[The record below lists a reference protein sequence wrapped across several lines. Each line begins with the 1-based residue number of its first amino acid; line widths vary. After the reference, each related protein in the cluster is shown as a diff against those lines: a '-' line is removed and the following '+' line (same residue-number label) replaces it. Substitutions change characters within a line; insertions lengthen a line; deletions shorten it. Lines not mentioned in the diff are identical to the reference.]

1 MAQKTWYTREHE
13 WVRLEDGGVAACGIT
28 DYAQSQLGDVVFVEL
43 PEVGARFARQAA
55 AAVVESTKAANDVYA
70 PVSGEIVAVNERLE
84 DEPELVN
91 ASAEDQGWFF
101 RMRLADEGELEALLD
116 GEAYQAFVE
125 EIE

>member
-13 WVRLEDGGVAACGIT
+13 WVRLEDGVAACGIT

-101 RMRLADEGELEALLD
+101 RMRLDDEDELEELLD
-116 GEAYQAFVE
+116 GDAYQAFVE

>member
-13 WVRLEDGGVAACGIT
+13 WVRLEDGVAACGIT

-43 PEVGARFARQAA
+43 PEVGARFARQAV

-70 PVSGEIVAVNERLE
+70 PVSGEVVAVNERLE

-101 RMRLADEGELEALLD
+101 RMRLDDEGELEALLD

>member
-13 WVRLEDGGVAACGIT
+13 WVRLEDGVAACGIT

-43 PEVGARFARQAA
+43 PEIGARFARQAA

-101 RMRLADEGELEALLD
+101 RMRLDDEGELEALLD
-116 GEAYQAFVE
+116 GDAYQAFVE

>member
-13 WVRLEDGGVAACGIT
+13 WVRLEDGVAACGIT

-101 RMRLADEGELEALLD
+101 RIRLDDEGELEELLD
-116 GEAYQAFVE
+116 GDAYQTFVE